1 MSALIGS
8 TGFVGGHLQKCFEFT
23 HRYNRSNIS
32 GIQGLATDLLI
43 CAGLPAEKWKANND
57 PVFDWVNMTHLAQLI
72 STVKADRAI
81 LISTIDVY
89 QPAINVTEN
98 DWPDLNGTEAY
109 GRNRA
114 WFEMFFRS
122 HFPHATI
129 IRLPGLFGAD
139 LKKNLIFDLLNGR
152 KSQFMNVH
160 KDSQFQF
167 FDISLIWDVINKCL
181 DNNLSVLNVATEP
194 ILAREIAGLFE
205 EELYETEKKV
215 SYDMKSLH
223 STIFKGNLDYLM
235 SKNEIITRVLSLK
248 QKS

>member
-1 MSALIGS
+1 MSALIGF
-8 TGFVGGHLQKCFEFT
+8 TGFVGGHLQKSFEFT
-23 HRYNRSNIS
+23 HRYNHSNIS
-32 GIQGLATDLLI
+32 DIQGLTTDLLI

-57 PVFDWVNMTHLAQLI
+57 PVFDWLNMANLAQLI

-98 DWPDLNGTEAY
+98 DRPDLNGTEAY

-114 WFEMFFRS
+114 WFEIFFRL
-122 HFPHATI
+122 HFPHSTI
-129 IRLPGLFGAD
+129 IRLPGLFGAN

-167 FDISLIWDVINKCL
+167 FDISLIWDVINKGL
-181 DNNLSVLNVATEP
+181 DNNLLVLNVATEP

-223 STIFKGNLDYLM
+223 STIFKGNPDYLM
-235 SKNEIITRVLSLK
+235 SKNEIITRILSLK

>member
-1 MSALIGS
+1 MSVLIGS
-8 TGFVGGHLQKCFEFT
+8 TGFVGGYLQKSFEFT
-23 HRYNRSNIS
+23 HTYNRSNIS
-32 GIQGLATDLLI
+32 DIQGLTTDLLI

-57 PVFDWVNMTHLAQLI
+57 PVFDWLNMANLAQLI

-98 DWPDLNGTEAY
+98 DRPDLNGTEAY

-114 WFEMFFRS
+114 WFEIFFRL

-129 IRLPGLFGAD
+129 IRLPGLFGTN

-167 FDISLIWDVINKCL
+167 FDISLIWDVINKGL

-235 SKNEIITRVLSLK
+235 SKNEIITRILSLK

>member
-8 TGFVGGHLQKCFEFT
+8 TGFVGGHLRKSFEFT
-23 HRYNRSNIS
+23 HRYNHSNIS
-32 GIQGLATDLLI
+32 DIQGLTTDLLI

-57 PVFDWVNMTHLAQLI
+57 PVFDWLNMANLAQLI

-98 DWPDLNGTEAY
+98 DRPDLNGPEAY

-114 WFEMFFRS
+114 WFEIFFRL

-129 IRLPGLFGAD
+129 IRLPGLFGAN

-167 FDISLIWDVINKCL
+167 FDISLIWDVISKGV

-194 ILAREIAGLFE
+194 IFAREIAGLFE

-235 SKNEIITRVLSLK
+235 SKNEIITRILSLK